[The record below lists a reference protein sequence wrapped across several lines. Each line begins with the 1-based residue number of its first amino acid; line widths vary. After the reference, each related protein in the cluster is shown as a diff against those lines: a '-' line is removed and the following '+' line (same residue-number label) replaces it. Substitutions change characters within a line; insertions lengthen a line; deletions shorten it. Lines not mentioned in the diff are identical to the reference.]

1 MRNGV
6 GQHVKTNSSDMT
18 NWAMRLGILVMSGA
32 ITLVPAEL
40 RAQTPG
46 SGQAAPTPGSS
57 DSSSATPAPKTPAA
71 GAATA
76 EGETAGKTDGA
87 PAKDGGATAN
97 GATGDKASADKPAE
111 TDGGKAKEE
120 SKEGAKEDAKE
131 GAKEGAKEEAK
142 EEEKPLITLSGAVE
156 ISYGY
161 NLNNPSNGMTAWR
174 WYDFRHNVVGLQ
186 NALLTTNFEKGPVS
200 GMVQLQLGNF
210 AEVFWDAGRGP
221 DKDLLW
227 RLLQQATAKW
237 TTPYEKLSIEGGAFN
252 VPFGPEWNAAY
263 LNWTWS
269 AGNLFALMPYQIGGV
284 RANMDL
290 GRGWTARVG
299 VYNGWDQIVT
309 DNNSAKSVMVSL
321 EWESPADEETYFYF
335 NYMIGNERDQDD
347 SRGPYARHTFDVYG
361 QWHAT
366 ERLFLRAHTFSG
378 FEPTRGATTDGWL
391 GGGLTVKV
399 DTTDWLSL
407 VGRGDFVYT
416 KSGATGDNIFHSD
429 TLALTGRNSN
439 DSTLIG
445 SVTGTVDIHTASNVA
460 LRLEARHDRA
470 DFPLFFKGTVAKDAT
485 TGEDISNATNQTTLT
500 AGLTTWF

>member
-1 MRNGV
+1 V
-6 GQHVKTNSSDMT
+6 FQDVKMNSSDMCT
-18 NWAMRLGILVMSGA
+18 WANRLGILVVSGA
-32 ITLVPAEL
+32 VTLIPIDVH
-40 RAQTPG
+40 AQTTG
-46 SGQAAPTPGSS
+46 TAAPTPAPNPS
-57 DSSSATPAPKTPAA
+57 DSAAPKTSPPSTTGSSAGSDAA
-71 GAATA
+71 GAT
-76 EGETAGKTDGA
+76 GA
-87 PAKDGGATAN
+87 APVSAKDGAVNAAASSGEAGAAAAD
-97 GATGDKASADKPAE
+97 GAKAGEKPAAE
-111 TDGGKAKEE
+111 TTDGKAKEE
-120 SKEGAKEDAKE
+120 PKEEP
-131 GAKEGAKEEAK
+131 KEEAKEK
-142 EEEKPLITLSGAVE
+142 EEEKPLITMSGAVE
-156 ISYGY
+156 ISYAY

-221 DKDLLW
+221 EKDLLW

-284 RANMDL
+284 RANFDA
-290 GRGWTARVG
+290 GNGWTIRGG

-309 DNNSAKSVMVSL
+309 DNNTAKSIMFSF
-321 EWESPADEETYFYF
+321 EWTSPADEETYFYV
-335 NYMIGNERDQDD
+335 NYMVGNERDKDD
-347 SRGPYARHTFDVYG
+347 ARGPYARHTFDVYA
-361 QWHAT
+361 QLHAT
-366 ERLFLRAHTFSG
+366 ERLFLRGHTFSG
-378 FEPTRGATTDGWL
+378 FEPTRGDTVDGWF
-391 GGGLTVKV
+391 GAGATIKV
-399 DTTDWLSL
+399 DATDWLSL
-407 VGRGDFVYT
+407 VGRGDVVYT
-416 KSGATGDNIFHSD
+416 KSGESGDNIYHSD

-470 DFPLFFKGTVAKDAT
+470 DFPLFFKDTVQQDVV

>member
-1 MRNGV
+1 M
-6 GQHVKTNSSDMT
+6 TNSSDMS
-18 NWAMRLGILVMSGA
+18 NWAKRLGIFAALGGA
-32 ITLVPAEL
+32 ITLAPTEL
-40 RAQTPG
+40 RAQPAG
-46 SGQAAPTPGSS
+46 SGSAAPTPGSAES
-57 DSSSATPAPKTPAA
+57 TPAPKTPAGGSTTEA
-71 GAATA
+71 DTV
-76 EGETAGKTDGA
+76 GKTDA
-87 PAKDGGATAN
+87 STAKDGAAN
-97 GATGDKASADKPAE
+97 ATGTGEKEAAPTDKPADA
-111 TDGGKAKEE
+111 DGGKGKEEAKKEEAKEE
-120 SKEGAKEDAKE
+120 P
-131 GAKEGAKEEAK
+131 KEEAK
-142 EEEKPLITLSGAVE
+142 EEEKPIITMSGAVE

-161 NLNNPSNGMTAWR
+161 NLNQPSNGVTAWR
-174 WYDFRHNVVGLQ
+174 WYDFRHNVIGLQ

-290 GRGWTARVG
+290 GHGWTARAG

-309 DNNSAKSVMVSL
+309 DNNSAKSVMVSF
-321 EWESPADEETYFYF
+321 EWENPNDDETYFYF

-347 SRGPYARHTFDVYG
+347 ARGPYARHTFDVYG
-361 QWHAT
+361 QWHAS

-378 FEPTRGATTDGWL
+378 FEPTRGETIDGWL
-391 GGGLTVKV
+391 GGGLTVRV
-399 DTTDWLSL
+399 DPADWLSL

-416 KSGATGDNIFHSD
+416 KSGATGDNIYHSD

-445 SVTGTVDIHTASNVA
+445 SVTGTVDFHTASNVA

-470 DFPLFFKGTVAKDAT
+470 DFPLFFKGNVAKDAT